1 MGVDVGVAAA
11 DRSPAAVVRAFFRAY
26 EGGDLEATMSFL
38 HGDAVYTD
46 GTRGVHVGADA
57 IRVVMTDMMPTAP
70 RVTRE
75 VTRTVADE
83 RTVMIE
89 RVDHFDYEGKTIRYE
104 IAVAFDVDGEGRI
117 TRSRDYYDIGSIR
130 DQILA

>member
-1 MGVDVGVAAA
+1 VDVGVAAG

-26 EGGDLEATMSFL
+26 EGGDLEATMSFF
-38 HGDAVYTD
+38 HAVYTD
-46 GTRGVHVGADA
+46 GSRGVHVGADA

-70 RVTRE
+70 NVTRE

-89 RVDHFDYEGKTIRYE
+89 RVDHFDYEGKTIRCE
-104 IAVAFDVDGEGRI
+104 IAVAFDVDGERRI
-117 TRSRDYYDIGSIR
+117 TRWRDYYDMGSIR